1 MSSNP
6 AGGMTKGLLLDIG
19 LPLAA
24 FYGLSALGY
33 DAWVSL
39 LAATAVSGARTV
51 WTAVR
56 AGRLNPFSSVMLAV
70 FGVGLA
76 LAFVSTD
83 PRLMIL
89 KDSAGT
95 GVVGLLFL
103 ATTVFGRPLTLEA
116 QKSWSP
122 GEAAEI
128 DRLWAT
134 DPGARHVY
142 RVSSIG
148 WGVGL
153 LAEAIIR
160 VPLVFLVPVE
170 IMVGLSTAM
179 WIAAVV
185 ILIAWNRWYVA
196 RAQRRETEAGIA
208 PV

>member
-6 AGGMTKGLLLDIG
+6 AGGMAKGLLLDVG
-19 LPLAA
+19 LPLVA

-33 DAWVSL
+33 DTWVSL
-39 LAATAVSGARTV
+39 LAATVVSGIRTL

-76 LAFVSTD
+76 LAFVTTD
-83 PRLMIL
+83 PRLIIL

-103 ATTVFGRPLTLEA
+103 ATTLFGRPLTLEA

-122 GEAAEI
+122 GEADEI
-128 DRLWAT
+128 DRVWAT

-142 RVSSIG
+142 RMSSVG

-153 LAEAIIR
+153 LAEAILR
-160 VPLVFLVPVE
+160 VPLVFLVPAE

-185 ILIAWNRWYVA
+185 LLLAWNKWYVA
-196 RAQRRETEAGIA
+196 RAQRREAEAGIA